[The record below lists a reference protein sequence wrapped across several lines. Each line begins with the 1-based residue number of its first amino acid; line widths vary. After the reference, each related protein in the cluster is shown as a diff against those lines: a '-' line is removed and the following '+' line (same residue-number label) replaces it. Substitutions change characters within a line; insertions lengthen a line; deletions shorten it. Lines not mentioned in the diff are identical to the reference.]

1 MAHQMSS
8 TNFETGF
15 RYDLDRAESHVYSGQ
30 KSMNLLQKLTEL
42 RHFQTLTASKTLEAE
57 KTAISVY
64 RISKIWSK
72 HSFIMPAN
80 VWF

>member
-1 MAHQMSS
+1 M
-8 TNFETGF
+8 
-15 RYDLDRAESHVYSGQ
+15 YDLDIAKSHVYSGQ

-42 RHFQTLTASKTLEAE
+42 WHFQTLTVGKQLEAE
-57 KTAISVY
+57 KTAVSVY